1 MKMIRSTLLSAA
13 TLAIVAMPT
22 LAAAAPAQA
31 NGASALSLSNAAPA
45 RANAKVHKASK
56 AGGWN
61 PIWLVAV
68 VAGVA
73 GAVVIATQD
82 PKDDSP
88 DSP

>member
-22 LAAAAPAQA
+22 LAAAAPVQA

-45 RANAKVHKASK
+45 RAGAKAQKTSK

-61 PIWLVAV
+61 PVWLIAV
-68 VAGVA
+68 VGGVA
-73 GAVVIATQD
+73 GAVILATQN
-82 PKDDSP
+82 PKDSP